1 MGMTGT
7 HNGKPPHP
15 PPSPIEEIEEIED
28 EDLDGDSIVDEEE
41 YPEGDIRVIA
51 DALVTHD
58 GEAIADV
65 LQGIR
70 DVLDKMNKI
79 LYKIA
84 TKP

>member
-1 MGMTGT
+1 MS
-7 HNGKPPHP
+7 HDLPQ
-15 PPSPIEEIEEIED
+15 PSPIEEIEEIED
-28 EDLDGDSIVDEEE
+28 EDIDGDSEIDEE

-51 DALVTHD
+51 DALVTND

-70 DVLDKMNKI
+70 DILDKMNKI

-84 TKP
+84 MKAA

>member
-1 MGMTGT
+1 MS
-7 HNGKPPHP
+7 HDLPQ
-15 PPSPIEEIEEIED
+15 PSPIEEIEEIED
-28 EDLDGDSIVDEEE
+28 EDIDGDSEIDEE

-51 DALVTHD
+51 DALVTND

-70 DVLDKMNKI
+70 DILDKMNKI

-84 TKP
+84 LKDA

>member
-1 MGMTGT
+1 MS
-7 HNGKPPHP
+7 HDLPQ
-15 PPSPIEEIEEIED
+15 PSPIEEIEEIED
-28 EDLDGDSIVDEEE
+28 EDIDGDSEIDEE

-51 DALVTHD
+51 DALVTND

-70 DVLDKMNKI
+70 DILDKMNKI

-84 TKP
+84 LKEA